1 MTFLYIDPGTG
12 SMLFSILIGVAAAAT
27 FGIRTLVLKIKFLM
41 SKDKESAEA
50 FLQTSKIPL
59 VIYSDHKRYWN
70 VFKPIC
76 DELEKRNLKT
86 EFYTSSSDDPCLKE
100 DYKNISC
107 KFIGEGNKAFSKLN
121 LLNAKILIS
130 TTPGLD
136 VYQWK
141 RSKSVDWYVHVPH
154 SIDDIPATY
163 RMFGLDYYDAVL
175 TTGTHQEAVIRKLE
189 KLRNLP
195 QKEIVTAGCTYLDS
209 MLETKKQ
216 KNIEIANER
225 PLVLVAPSWGKN
237 GILSKFGS
245 TFIDSLLSTG
255 FDIVIRPHPQ
265 SFTAEKELLE
275 SLQEKY
281 KTESNLTWNFDNNN
295 FEILS
300 KADVMI
306 SDFSGVIY
314 DYSFIFDKPVIYAD
328 TEFDTIQYDADWL
341 DQKIWSLRVL
351 PDFAVKLEE
360 KDFPQIKT
368 VIENAMNSRSLA
380 VERKKVSD
388 EAWQNKGNAAKTIAD
403 YLISKLGEL

>member
-12 SMLFSILIGVAAAAT
+12 SMLFSILIGVVAAAT

-41 SKDKESAEA
+41 SKDKESADVV
-50 FLQTSKIPL
+50 LQTSKIPL

-76 DELEKRNLKT
+76 DVLERRNIKT
-86 EFYTSSSDDPCLKE
+86 EFYTSSSDDPCLQE
-100 DYKNISC
+100 EYKNINC

-121 LLNAKILIS
+121 LLNAKIVLS
-130 TTPGLD
+130 TTPGLE

-141 RSKSVDWYVHVPH
+141 RSKSVDWYVHIPH
-154 SIDDIPATY
+154 SIDDVPATY

-175 TTGTHQEAVIRKLE
+175 TTGTHQNDVIRQLENLRKLPE
-189 KLRNLP
+189 K
-195 QKEIVTAGCTYLDS
+195 EVVTVGCTYLDS
-209 MLETKKQ
+209 MAAVKSQ
-216 KNIEIANER
+216 RGNQNINER
-225 PLVLVAPSWGKN
+225 PLVLVAPSWGRN
-237 GILSKFGS
+237 GILSKFGT

-265 SFTAEKELLE
+265 SFSAEKELLE
-275 SLQEKY
+275 SLKEKY
-281 KTESNLTWNFDNNN
+281 KSQTNLSWNYDNNN

-300 KADVMI
+300 IADVMI

-351 PDFAVKLEE
+351 PEFAIKLEE

-368 VIENAMNSRSLA
+368 IIENAMNSSSLA
-380 VERKKVSD
+380 EERKKVSD
-388 EAWQNKGNAAKTIAD
+388 EAWQNKGKSASSIAD